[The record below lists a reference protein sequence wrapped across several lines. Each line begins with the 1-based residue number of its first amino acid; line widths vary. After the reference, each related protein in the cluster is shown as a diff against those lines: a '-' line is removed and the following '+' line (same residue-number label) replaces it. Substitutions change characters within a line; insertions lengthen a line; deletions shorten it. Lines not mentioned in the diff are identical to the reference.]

1 MRPFAGAGPGAL
13 STRLTVGHYG
23 ASGQT
28 RSSFISN
35 SLTIGSPVAFARSRI
50 QARNPGFNNSSK
62 ELNQMAV
69 NAYLYV
75 DGVEG
80 PSTSK
85 TGCIDVLSFSWGV
98 SQTAVYGA
106 GASGKEAK
114 AGRAD
119 FSNLSIMKVLDKT
132 TPLLADHCATGNI
145 LPKVYIVYD
154 KPVGDKQDNYFR
166 IYVKD
171 ALITSVQLSG
181 SNENPTE
188 SVSFA
193 FQGVEIAYKA
203 ENDDGTL
210 AGAVAKG
217 YDLEKLTADY
227 AAADAF

>member
-1 MRPFAGAGPGAL
+1 
-13 STRLTVGHYG
+13 
-23 ASGQT
+23 
-28 RSSFISN
+28 
-35 SLTIGSPVAFARSRI
+35 
-50 QARNPGFNNSSK
+50 
-62 ELNQMAV
+62 MAV

-85 TGCIDVLSFSWGV
+85 AGCIDVLSFSWGV

-132 TPLLADHCATGNI
+132 TPLLCDHCATGNI
-145 LPKVYIVYD
+145 LPKVYILYD
-154 KPVGDKQDNYFR
+154 KPVGDKQQAYFR
-166 IYVKD
+166 IWVKD

-181 SNENPTE
+181 SSENPTE

-193 FQGVEIAYKA
+193 FQAVEIAYAPEK
-203 ENDDGTL
+203 DDGTL
-210 AGAVAKG
+210 DAAIRKG
-217 YDLEKLTADY
+217 YDLEKLTADF
-227 AAADAF
+227 AADDGLPA

>member
-1 MRPFAGAGPGAL
+1 
-13 STRLTVGHYG
+13 
-23 ASGQT
+23 
-28 RSSFISN
+28 
-35 SLTIGSPVAFARSRI
+35 
-50 QARNPGFNNSSK
+50 
-62 ELNQMAV
+62 MAV

-75 DGVEG
+75 DGVTG

-85 TGCIDVLSFSWGV
+85 TGFIDILSFSWGV

-119 FSNLSIMKVLDKT
+119 FTNLSIMKVLDKT
-132 TPLLADHCATGNI
+132 TPLLCDHCASGNI
-145 LPKVYIVYD
+145 LAKVYILYD
-154 KPVGDKQDNYFR
+154 KPVGDAQADYFR
-166 IYVKD
+166 VYCKD

-193 FQGVEIAYKA
+193 FQGVEIGYKA

-210 AGAVAKG
+210 AGAVVKG

-227 AAADAF
+227 AAADSF

>member
-1 MRPFAGAGPGAL
+1 
-13 STRLTVGHYG
+13 
-23 ASGQT
+23 
-28 RSSFISN
+28 
-35 SLTIGSPVAFARSRI
+35 
-50 QARNPGFNNSSK
+50 
-62 ELNQMAV
+62 MAV

-75 DGVEG
+75 DGITG
-80 PSTSK
+80 PSTSM
-85 TGCIDVLSFSWGV
+85 TGAIDVLSFSWGV

-132 TPLLADHCATGNI
+132 TPLLCDHCASGNI
-145 LPKVYIVYD
+145 LAKVYILYD
-154 KPVGDKQDNYFR
+154 KPVGDAQAPYFR

-193 FQGVEIAYKA
+193 FQGVEIGYKA

-210 AGAVAKG
+210 AGAVVKG

-227 AAADAF
+227 AAADSF